1 MQAPVFAQLA
11 VRVQVLVLVRQLQ
24 VRLARFAWPKLVALA
39 RFAWPKLVALAQ
51 LAKQVLAHLV
61 LNQFDR

>member
-1 MQAPVFAQLA
+1 MVPKQQLVQAPVFAQLA

-39 RFAWPKLVALAQ
+39 Q

>member
-1 MQAPVFAQLA
+1 MPKQQLVQAPVFAQLA
-11 VRVQVLVLVRQLQ
+11 VRVQVLVRQLQ
-24 VRLARFAWPKLVALA
+24 VRLA